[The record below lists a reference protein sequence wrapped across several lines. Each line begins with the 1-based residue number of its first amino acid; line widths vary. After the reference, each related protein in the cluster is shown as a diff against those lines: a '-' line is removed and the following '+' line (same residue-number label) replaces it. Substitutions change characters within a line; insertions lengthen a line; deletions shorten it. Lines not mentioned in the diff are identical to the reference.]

1 MSKLAWAYIIGI
13 LLGATLLGISAWQQA
28 EATLPQL
35 MLLAILIVITT
46 GAHLFEAKA
55 PDNQTYYPSMIFL
68 FVGVLLLP
76 PGMFV
81 LLALMPHLVEWVR
94 ERLTQGERLRAW
106 YLQPFNIATHIIAGI
121 SALVLYTNL
130 LRFDSELPLGMPVL
144 AAICAA
150 LAYVLINH
158 AVIGLALLLA
168 RNISWQQSG
177 VLSIESILPDFVN
190 LCLGFV
196 VARLWYTNPWLI
208 LPVLSPIVLIYRALT
223 VPQLKQ
229 EAQTDMKTGLLNAR
243 YFNKLFLE
251 EYNRAERFDRPLSV
265 IIADLDLMRNINNTY
280 GHLAGDVVLAGIGE
294 VLRANV
300 RHYDLAARFGG
311 EEFCIALPE
320 TDPAAAMQL
329 AERIRVM
336 VEAIP
341 FTVSTS
347 DTPIHATM
355 SMGVACYPQDG
366 ANTTELMHAA
376 DVAVYQA
383 KLSGRNRVV
392 YTGDVPHS
400 VTIEQMKAAGAVKER
415 LQANATAPAPAVP
428 ETPPAPV
435 AQPVVL
441 PPAPSI
447 PSNLRPHPLFWL
459 FTSGVSATG
468 LGVALWGL
476 AAMPQLDGAALVLL
490 MGLTVIAELLQ
501 INVYEHSTFS
511 VSVALVFAAALVLG
525 IPGVVAVC
533 TVIVLVHY
541 SRQRPK
547 LYTSLFNWAT
557 HIIGGVAPVLAFQA
571 AGVPLSL
578 AHLLRLLPVLA
589 IAGVMHFLIESG
601 LFATF
606 ISLKKGSTP
615 SAHWRQQF
623 GWMIGHY
630 LILCI
635 MGVFMAIAY
644 TSFGTLGVLLFSLPA
659 IMMRFAQ
666 KQYTERTADSIRELR
681 RLNNELSRANGEV
694 VAASR
699 SMQQLND
706 ELFLT
711 LAKIIDA
718 RDPYAAG
725 HASKVADYA
734 LLIARELNLPPEQQA
749 EVYQAGLLHD
759 IGKIGIPEE
768 ILNKPSKLSV
778 EEYSQVKLH
787 ARLGADF
794 LETCHSLRHL
804 SAYVRH
810 HHERWDGAGYP
821 DALAGDEIPLIARIL
836 NVCDSI
842 EAMASDRPYHR
853 GLSPERVISEVQ
865 GKAGQQFDPAIVE
878 VFVNIIERDG
888 LTLISNSA
896 LEVLRKSQ
904 AANRALAPEPVKEG
918 IALLPAPAKLAL

>member
-1 MSKLAWAYIIGI
+1 MSKLAWAYITGI
-13 LLGATLLGISAWQQA
+13 LLGATVLGICAWQQA
-28 EATLPQL
+28 EASPRQL

-46 GAHLFEAKA
+46 SAHLFEAKA

-68 FVGVLLLP
+68 FAGVLLLP
-76 PGMFV
+76 PGMFM
-81 LLALMPHLVEWVR
+81 LQALIPHLVEWMR
-94 ERLTQGERLRAW
+94 ERMTQGERLRAW
-106 YLQPFNIATHIIAGI
+106 YLQPFNIATHIIAGM
-121 SALVLYTNL
+121 SALVLYTDL
-130 LRFDSELPLGMPVL
+130 LRFDSHLPLGMPVL

-190 LCLGFV
+190 LCLGYV
-196 VARLWYTNPWLI
+196 VARLWFTNPWLI
-208 LPVLSPIVLIYRALT
+208 IPVLSPIVLIYRALT

-251 EYNRAERFDRPLSV
+251 EYNRAERFERPLSV
-265 IIADLDLMRNINNTY
+265 IVADLDLMRNINNTY
-280 GHLAGDVVLAGIGE
+280 GHLAGDAVLAGIGE
-294 VLRANV
+294 IIRANV
-300 RHYDLAARFGG
+300 RHYDLPARFGG

-320 TDPAAAMQL
+320 TDAAAAIQL
-329 AERIRVM
+329 AERIRAM
-336 VEAIP
+336 IEATP
-341 FTVSTS
+341 YSVSTS
-347 DTPIHATM
+347 ETPIYATM
-355 SMGVACYPQDG
+355 SIGVACYPHDG
-366 ANTTELMHAA
+366 TTTTELMHAA

-383 KLSGRNRVV
+383 KLSGRNQVI
-392 YTGDVPHS
+392 YSGDVPHS
-400 VTIEQMKAAGAVKER
+400 VTVEQMKAAGAVKER
-415 LQANATAPAPAVP
+415 LQAATAEQPQVTVKAAPPAAAQPASPSVAPAMP
-428 ETPPAPV
+428 EG
-435 AQPVVL
+435 
-441 PPAPSI
+441 
-447 PSNLRPHPLFWL
+447 LRPHPLFGL
-459 FTSGVSATG
+459 FTSGVIATG
-468 LGVALWGL
+468 LGVGLWGL
-476 AAMPQLDGAALVLL
+476 STIWQLDVAALILF
-490 MGLTVIAELLQ
+490 MGLTFIAELLQ

-511 VSVALVFAAALVLG
+511 VSVALVFAVALVLG
-525 IPGVVAVC
+525 IPGVVTVC
-533 TVIVLVHY
+533 AVIVLVHY

-547 LYTSLFNWAT
+547 LYTSSFNWAT
-557 HIIGGVAPVLAFQA
+557 HIIGGIAPVLALQV

-578 AHLLRLLPVLA
+578 GQLPRLLPVLA
-589 IAGVMHFLIESG
+589 IAGVIHFLIESG

-644 TSFGTLGVLLFSLPA
+644 TTFGTLGVLLFSLPA
-659 IMMRFAQ
+659 IMMRVAQ
-666 KQYTERTADSIRELR
+666 KQYIERTADSIRELR
-681 RLNNELSRANGEV
+681 RLNNELSRANGEI
-694 VAASR
+694 VAASQ

-734 LLIARELNLPPEQQA
+734 LLIARELNLPLDQQT

-768 ILNKPSKLSV
+768 ILNKPSQLSA

-853 GLSPERVISEVQ
+853 GLSPERVLSEVQ
-865 GKAGQQFDPAIVE
+865 RKAGQQFDPAIVE
-878 VFVNIIERDG
+878 VFVTIIERDG
-888 LTLISNSA
+888 LNLISNSA

-904 AANRALAPEPVKEG
+904 VSMREAAPAPNRDGLGLIPK
-918 IALLPAPAKLAL
+918 PAKLAL

>member
-1 MSKLAWAYIIGI
+1 MSKLAWAYIIGV
-13 LLGATLLGISAWQQA
+13 LLGATLLGMCAWQQA
-28 EATLPQL
+28 EASTPQL
-35 MLLAILIVITT
+35 MLLGILTVITT
-46 GAHLFEAKA
+46 SAQLFEAKA
-55 PDNQTYYPSMIFL
+55 PGNQTYYPSMIFL
-68 FVGVLLLP
+68 FAGVLLLP
-76 PGMFV
+76 PGMFM
-81 LLALMPHLVEWVR
+81 LLALMPHLVEWLK
-94 ERLTQGERLRAW
+94 ERLMQGERLRAW
-106 YLQPFNIATHIIAGI
+106 YLQPFNIATHIIAGM

-130 LRFDSELPLGMPVL
+130 LRFGIHLQLGMPVL

-150 LAYVLINH
+150 LAYVLVNH
-158 AVIGLALLLA
+158 AIVGLALLLA
-168 RNISWQQSG
+168 RNISWKQSG
-177 VLSIESILPDFVN
+177 VLSIESIMPDFVN
-190 LCLGFV
+190 LCLGYV

-208 LPVLSPIVLIYRALT
+208 IPVLSPIVLIYRALM

-251 EYNRAERFDRPLSV
+251 EYNRAERFGRPLSV
-265 IIADLDLMRNINNTY
+265 IVADLDLMRNINNTY
-280 GHLAGDVVLAGIGE
+280 GHLAGDAVLAGIGE
-294 VLRANV
+294 IIRASV

-320 TDPAAAMQL
+320 TDAGSAMQL
-329 AERIRVM
+329 AERIRAL
-336 VEAIP
+336 VEATPIS
-341 FTVSTS
+341 VSTS
-347 DTPIHATM
+347 ETPIRATM

-400 VTIEQMKAAGAVKER
+400 VTLEQMKAVGTVKEH
-415 LQANATAPAPAVP
+415 LQLDATAQAKAAAAADAAPHAQPLPAPAVS
-428 ETPPAPV
+428 AAHGV
-435 AQPVVL
+435 AQ
-441 PPAPSI
+441 
-447 PSNLRPHPLFWL
+447 PHPLFWL
-459 FTSGVSATG
+459 FTSGVIATG
-468 LGVALWGL
+468 LGVALWGI
-476 AAMPQLDGAALVLL
+476 ATMAQPDGAALALF
-490 MGLTVIAELLQ
+490 MGLTVLAELLQ
-501 INVYEHSTFS
+501 INVYDHSTFS

-525 IPGVVAVC
+525 IPGVAAVC

-547 LYTSLFNWAT
+547 LYTSFFNWAT
-557 HIIGGVAPVLAFQA
+557 HSIGGIAPVLALRA
-571 AGVPLSL
+571 SGVPLSL
-578 AHLLRLLPVLA
+578 AQLPRLLPALA
-589 IAGVMHFLIESG
+589 IAGVLHFMIESG

-606 ISLKKGSTP
+606 ISLKKGNTP
-615 SAHWRQQF
+615 TAHWRQQF
-623 GWMIGHY
+623 GWMVGHY
-630 LILCI
+630 IILCI

-644 TSFGTLGVLLFSLPA
+644 TTFGTLGVLLFSLPA

-666 KQYTERTADSIRELR
+666 KQYIERTADNIRELR
-681 RLNNELSRANGEV
+681 RLNNELSRANGEI
-694 VAASR
+694 VAASQ

-734 LLIARELNLPPEQQA
+734 LLIARELNLPHDQQTQ
-749 EVYQAGLLHD
+749 VYQAGLLHD

-768 ILNKPSKLSV
+768 ILNKPSQLSA
-778 EEYSQVKLH
+778 EEYGQVKLH

-804 SAYVRH
+804 SPYVRH

-853 GLSPERVISEVQ
+853 GLSPEHVISEVRR
-865 GKAGQQFDPAIVE
+865 KAGQQFDPTIVE
-878 VFVNIIERDG
+878 LFISIIEREG
-888 LTLISNSA
+888 LNLISNSA
-896 LEVLRKSQ
+896 LEVIRRSQ
-904 AANRALAPEPVKEG
+904 APAREPAPAPVPDGLGLVPK
-918 IALLPAPAKLAL
+918 PAKLAL